1 MTTASRPLMR
11 TRQAPRQQGVVLV
24 VVLVLL
30 VAVTFMSVSVMRS
43 SLGSDLLTN
52 NNRTQAL
59 AMEVTQAALRFCEMD
74 LRQNSGASVLFT
86 DTPQIRAK
94 ADTAAAMAWK
104 VKNNWTGSTATAKT
118 LQQSHLK
125 SANTS
130 LTPTKMPQCIAEFD
144 PVAANV
150 IVVTARGFSPD
161 YSEDATYAV
170 KSGSVVWL
178 QSRFMFATTGTG
190 AGG

>member
-1 MTTASRPLMR
+1 MTTASRSYMR
-11 TRQAPRQQGVVLV
+11 ARQAPRQQGVVLV

-74 LRQNSGASVLFT
+74 LRQNTGAVLFT
-86 DTPQIRAK
+86 DTPPIRAR
-94 ADTAAAMAWK
+94 AATAAAMAWK

-178 QSRFMFATTGTG
+178 QSRFMFAPTGTG
-190 AGG
+190 SGG